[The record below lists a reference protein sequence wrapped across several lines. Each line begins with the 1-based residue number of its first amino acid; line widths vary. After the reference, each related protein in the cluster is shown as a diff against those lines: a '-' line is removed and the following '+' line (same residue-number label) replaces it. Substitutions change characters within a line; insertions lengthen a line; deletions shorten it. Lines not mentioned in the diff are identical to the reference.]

1 MIDGCCPTDS
11 VLQITRK
18 EGTCVQKACHWHL
31 ACCFIIEDIHLLAI
45 ISYLDPKNSVPY
57 GLNTW
62 KLAKM
67 KRLAIGGGVVP
78 HEECQSR
85 LWLVCSMPVDSLW
98 FSQLHLCLSHL
109 YGTLPLVQKFPDRL
123 TPSQHICMQ
132 TSNTHQVYPNETT
145 YKKEFTLVF
154 LQNLHQFQKQ

>member
-18 EGTCVQKACHWHL
+18 EGTCAQKACHWHL
-31 ACCFIIEDIHLLAI
+31 PCCFIIEDIHPLAI

-78 HEECQSR
+78 HEECQFQ
-85 LWLVCSMPVDSLW
+85 LWLVCSMPADSLW
-98 FSQLHLCLSHL
+98 FSQLHLCLSQL
-109 YGTLPLVQKFPDRL
+109 YGTVPLVQKFPDRL

-132 TSNTHQVYPNETT
+132 TGNTHQVYPNEIT